1 MAECRYLGGEA
12 SISRVYSVERAHWI
26 HSHSH
31 KPRAFRQSLST
42 IVSFSGPL
50 DPTLVIRMLTGSYS
64 SALVLISLCVAILAS
79 YTALDM
85 TGRIATAK
93 GRAVPL
99 WMVGGALAMGIG
111 IWSMH
116 FIGMLAF
123 SLPVDLGYDI
133 GLTAFSLLIAVL
145 SSGFALWL
153 VNQPQLPAW
162 QLALG
167 ALIMGTGIACMH
179 YTGMAALRMLP
190 GIDYDP
196 ALFSASLAI
205 AVGASAAALWIAFR
219 LRLHTPYVRQI
230 RGLAAMLMGFAIVGM
245 HYTGMAAANFPQ
257 GSYCGAL
264 ANGLQ
269 GNGLVYL
276 VLITT
281 LAVLAVAL
289 LTSVL
294 DARMESRTAALAH
307 SLTLANQELTQLALH
322 DTLTGLPNRT
332 LLADRIDQAIG
343 KVAEQ
348 GGCFALMFIDLDG
361 FKPVNDAFGH
371 HVGDLLL
378 KAVASRLRGHL
389 HSQDTLARIGGDE
402 FVLLVELRE
411 PEDAMDVAVKQVNLV
426 SRAFCVAEHELQLT
440 ASLGIVLYP
449 GNGHDQLEL
458 LRNADAAMY
467 HAKSVGKNGYS
478 FFDASMNSN
487 ARQQL
492 QLLQDLRVALEQRQF
507 RLHYQPKFD
516 AQACVAIGA
525 EALLRWEHPVHG
537 LIPPDRFIGL
547 AEKTGLIIAVG
558 EWVLDE
564 ACRQMRLW
572 LDEGYAGWRIAVN
585 LSAIQ
590 FCHAGLVDSVARA
603 LQANGLPANRL
614 TLEITESTAMHDA
627 DVSLNVLQRLADM
640 GVDLSID
647 DFGTGY
653 SSLMY
658 LKRLPANELKID
670 RGFVRD
676 LEQDSDD
683 AAIITAIVA
692 LGQALGLRI
701 VAEGVETEGQQAF
714 LTHLGCDALQGYLL
728 GQPVPPDQ
736 FMANLQAWHLQRAL
750 AI

>member
-1 MAECRYLGGEA
+1 
-12 SISRVYSVERAHWI
+12 
-26 HSHSH
+26 
-31 KPRAFRQSLST
+31 
-42 IVSFSGPL
+42 
-50 DPTLVIRMLTGSYS
+50 MLTGSYS
-64 SALVLISLCVAILAS
+64 SSLVLISLCVAILAS
-79 YTALDM
+79 YTALDL

-93 GRAVPL
+93 GRAVHL
-99 WMVGGALAMGIG
+99 WMGGGALAMGIG
-111 IWSMH
+111 VWSMH

-123 SLPVDLGYDI
+123 SLPIDLGYDL

-153 VNQPQLPAW
+153 VSQPSLPWLQLGF
-162 QLALG
+162 G
-167 ALIMGTGIACMH
+167 ALIMGAGISCMH

-196 ALFSASLAI
+196 TLFGASLLI

-219 LRLHTPYVRQI
+219 LRRHTPYVRQI
-230 RGLAAMLMGFAIVGM
+230 RGLAAVIMGVAIVGM
-245 HYTGMAAANFPQ
+245 HYTGMAAANFPA
-257 GSYCGAL
+257 GSFCGAL
-264 ANGLQ
+264 GGGLQ
-269 GNGLVYL
+269 GDGLVYL

-294 DARMESRTAALAH
+294 DARLEARTAELAR

-322 DTLTGLPNRT
+322 DTLTDLPNRT
-332 LLADRIDQAIG
+332 LLADRIEQAIG

-378 KAVASRLRGHL
+378 KAVAGRLRGHL

-402 FVLLVELRE
+402 FVLLVELQE
-411 PEDAMDVAVKQVNLV
+411 PNDAMDVAVKQVNLV
-426 SRAFCVAEHELQLT
+426 SRPFRVAEHDLQLT

-449 GNGHDQLEL
+449 GNGLDQHEL

-467 HAKSVGKNGYS
+467 HAKSAGKNGYS
-478 FFDASMNSN
+478 FFDVSMNSN

-492 QLLQDLRVALEQRQF
+492 QLLQDLRQALEQGQF

-516 AQACVAIGA
+516 AQACQPIGA
-525 EALLRWEHPVHG
+525 EALLRWEHPQQG
-537 LIPPDRFIGL
+537 LLLPDRFIGL
-547 AEKTGLIIAVG
+547 AEKTGLIIPIG

-564 ACRQMRLW
+564 ACRQMRQW
-572 LDEGYAGWRIAVN
+572 LDQGHLGWRMAVN

-590 FCHAGLVDSVARA
+590 FCHAGLVESVARA
-603 LQANGLPANRL
+603 LSENGLPANCL
-614 TLEITESTAMHDA
+614 TLEITETTAMHDA
-627 DVSLNVLQRLADM
+627 DASLTVLQRLSDM

-683 AAIITAIVA
+683 AAIVSAIVA

-701 VAEGVETEGQQAF
+701 VAEGVETDKQQDF
-714 LTHLGCDALQGYLL
+714 LTRLGCDSLQGYLL
-728 GQPVPPDQ
+728 GQPVPAEQ
-736 FMANLQAWHLQRAL
+736 FMGNLQALRQEPEVPV
-750 AI
+750 

>member
-1 MAECRYLGGEA
+1 
-12 SISRVYSVERAHWI
+12 
-26 HSHSH
+26 
-31 KPRAFRQSLST
+31 
-42 IVSFSGPL
+42 
-50 DPTLVIRMLTGSYS
+50 MLTGSYS
-64 SALVLISLCVAILAS
+64 FSLVLISLCVAILAS
-79 YTALDM
+79 YTALDL

-93 GRAVPL
+93 GRAVYV
-99 WMVGGALAMGIG
+99 WMGGGALAMGIG
-111 IWSMH
+111 VWSMH

-123 SLPVDLGYDI
+123 SLPIALGYDLA
-133 GLTAFSLLIAVL
+133 LTAFSLLIAVL

-153 VNQPQLPAW
+153 VSQPRLPWLQLSF
-162 QLALG
+162 G
-167 ALIMGTGIACMH
+167 ALIMGAGIACMH

-196 ALFSASLAI
+196 TLFGASLLI

-219 LRLHTPYVRQI
+219 LRKHTPYVRQI
-230 RGLAAMLMGFAIVGM
+230 RGLAAVVMGFAIVGM
-245 HYTGMAAANFPQ
+245 HYTGMAAANFPD
-257 GSYCGAL
+257 GSFCGAL
-264 ANGLQ
+264 ADGLQ
-269 GNGLVYL
+269 GDGLVYL

-294 DARMESRTAALAH
+294 DARLEARTAELAH

-332 LLADRIDQAIG
+332 LLADRIEQAIA

-371 HVGDLLL
+371 HTGDLLL
-378 KAVASRLRGHL
+378 KAVAARLRGHL

-402 FVLLVELRE
+402 FVLLVELQE
-411 PEDAMDVAVKQVNLV
+411 PNDAMDVAVKQVNLV
-426 SRAFCVAEHELQLT
+426 SRPFRVAEHDLQLS

-449 GNGHDQLEL
+449 GNGQDQHEL

-467 HAKSVGKNGYS
+467 HVKSAGKNGYS
-478 FFDASMNSN
+478 FFDVSMNSN

-492 QLLQDLRVALEQRQF
+492 QLLQDLRQALEQRQF

-516 AQACVAIGA
+516 AQACQPIGA
-525 EALLRWEHPVHG
+525 EALLRWEHPQQG
-537 LIPPDRFIGL
+537 LLLPDRFIGL
-547 AEKTGLIIAVG
+547 AEKTGLIIPIG

-564 ACRQMRLW
+564 ACRQMRQW
-572 LDEGYAGWRIAVN
+572 LDQGHQGWRMAVN

-590 FCHAGLVDSVARA
+590 FCHAGLVESVAQA
-603 LQANGLPANRL
+603 LQQSGLPANCL
-614 TLEITESTAMHDA
+614 TLEITETTAMHDA
-627 DVSLNVLQRLADM
+627 DASLTVLQHLAEM

-676 LEQDSDD
+676 LEHDSDD
-683 AAIITAIVA
+683 AAIVSAIVA

-701 VAEGVETEGQQAF
+701 VAEGVETDRQQDF
-714 LTHLGCDALQGYLL
+714 LTRLGCDSLQGYLL
-728 GQPVPPDQ
+728 GQPVPAEQ
-736 FMANLQAWHLQRAL
+736 FMDKLQALHQENA
-750 AI
+750 AAG

>member
-1 MAECRYLGGEA
+1 
-12 SISRVYSVERAHWI
+12 
-26 HSHSH
+26 
-31 KPRAFRQSLST
+31 
-42 IVSFSGPL
+42 
-50 DPTLVIRMLTGSYS
+50 MLTGTYS

-79 YTALDM
+79 YTALDL

-93 GRAVPL
+93 GRAVHL
-99 WMVGGALAMGIG
+99 WMGGGALAMGIG

-123 SLPVDLGYDI
+123 SLPIALGYDI

-153 VNQPQLPAW
+153 VSQPSMPRL
-162 QLALG
+162 QLAFG

-179 YTGMAALRMLP
+179 YVGMAALRMLP

-196 ALFSASLAI
+196 ALFGASLAI

-219 LRLHTPYVRQI
+219 LRQHTPYVRQI
-230 RGLAAMLMGFAIVGM
+230 RGLAAMVMGVAIVGM
-245 HYTGMAAANFPQ
+245 HYTGMAAANFPE
-257 GSYCGAL
+257 GSFCGAL
-264 ANGLQ
+264 ADGLQ
-269 GNGLVYL
+269 GDGLVYL

-281 LAVLAVAL
+281 LAVLAVVL

-294 DARMESRTAALAH
+294 DARLEARTAALAH

-332 LLADRIDQAIG
+332 LLSDRIEQAIG

-378 KAVASRLRGHL
+378 KAVAARLRGHL

-402 FVLLVELRE
+402 FVLLVELQE
-411 PEDAMDVAVKQVNLV
+411 PEDAMDVAAKQVNLV
-426 SRAFCVAEHELQLT
+426 SRAFRVAEHDLQLT

-449 GNGHDQLEL
+449 GNGQDQLEL

-467 HAKSVGKNGYS
+467 HAKSAGKNGYS

-492 QLLQDLRVALEQRQF
+492 QLLQDLRTALEQGQF
-507 RLHYQPKFD
+507 RLHYQPKFA
-516 AQACVAIGA
+516 AQACLPIGA
-525 EALLRWEHPVHG
+525 EALLRWEHPQHG
-537 LIPPDRFIGL
+537 LMLPDRFIGL
-547 AEKTGLIIAVG
+547 AEKTGLIIPIG

-564 ACRQMRLW
+564 ACRQMRQW
-572 LDEGYAGWRIAVN
+572 LEQGHSEWRMAVN
-585 LSAIQ
+585 LSSIQ

-603 LQANGLPANRL
+603 LQENGLPANRL
-614 TLEITESTAMHDA
+614 TLEITETTAMHDA
-627 DVSLNVLQRLADM
+627 DASLAVLQRLSDM

-683 AAIITAIVA
+683 AAIVSAIVA

-701 VAEGVETEGQQAF
+701 VAEGVETDRQQDF
-714 LTHLGCDALQGYLL
+714 LTRLGCDSLQGYLL
-728 GQPVPPDQ
+728 GQPVPAEQ
-736 FMANLQAWHLQRAL
+736 FMARLQTLREESVAAV
-750 AI
+750 

>member
-1 MAECRYLGGEA
+1 
-12 SISRVYSVERAHWI
+12 
-26 HSHSH
+26 
-31 KPRAFRQSLST
+31 
-42 IVSFSGPL
+42 
-50 DPTLVIRMLTGSYS
+50 MLTGSYS

-79 YTALDM
+79 YTALDL
-85 TGRIATAK
+85 TGRITTAK
-93 GRAVPL
+93 GRAVHL
-99 WMVGGALAMGIG
+99 WMGGGALAMGIG
-111 IWSMH
+111 VWSMH

-123 SLPVDLGYDI
+123 SLPVALGYDI
-133 GLTAFSLLIAVL
+133 ALTAFSLLIAVL

-153 VNQPQLPAW
+153 VSQPSLPRL
-162 QLALG
+162 QLAFG

-196 ALFSASLAI
+196 TLFGASLAI

-219 LRLHTPYVRQI
+219 LRQHTPYVRQV
-230 RGLAAMLMGFAIVGM
+230 RGLAAMVMGVAIVGM
-245 HYTGMAAANFPQ
+245 HYTGMAAANFPE
-257 GSYCGAL
+257 GSFCGAL
-264 ANGLQ
+264 TDGLQ
-269 GNGLVYL
+269 GDGLVYL

-294 DARMESRTAALAH
+294 DARLEARTAALAH

-332 LLADRIDQAIG
+332 LLSDRIEQAIG

-378 KAVASRLRGHL
+378 KAVAARLRGHL

-402 FVLLVELRE
+402 FVLLVELQE
-411 PEDAMDVAVKQVNLV
+411 PEDAMDVAAKQVNLV
-426 SRAFCVAEHELQLT
+426 SRAFRVAEHDLQLT

-449 GNGHDQLEL
+449 GNGQDQLEL

-467 HAKSVGKNGYS
+467 HAKSAGKNGYS

-492 QLLQDLRVALEQRQF
+492 QLLQDLRTALEQGQF

-516 AQACVAIGA
+516 AQACTPIGA
-525 EALLRWEHPVHG
+525 EALLRWEHPQHG
-537 LIPPDRFIGL
+537 LMLPDRFIGL
-547 AEKTGLIIAVG
+547 AEKTGLIIPIG

-564 ACRQMRLW
+564 ACRQMRQW
-572 LDEGYAGWRIAVN
+572 LEQGHSDWRMAVN

-603 LQANGLPANRL
+603 LQENGLPANRL
-614 TLEITESTAMHDA
+614 TLEITETTAMHDA
-627 DVSLNVLQRLADM
+627 DASLTVLQRLSDM

-683 AAIITAIVA
+683 AAIVSAIVA

-701 VAEGVETEGQQAF
+701 VAEGVETDRQQDF
-714 LTHLGCDALQGYLL
+714 LTRLGCDSLQGYLL
-728 GQPVPPDQ
+728 GQPVPAEQ
-736 FMANLQAWHLQRAL
+736 FMGRLQTLREESEVAV
-750 AI
+750 

>member
-1 MAECRYLGGEA
+1 
-12 SISRVYSVERAHWI
+12 
-26 HSHSH
+26 
-31 KPRAFRQSLST
+31 
-42 IVSFSGPL
+42 
-50 DPTLVIRMLTGSYS
+50 MLTGSYS
-64 SALVLISLCVAILAS
+64 SSLVLISLCVAILAS
-79 YTALDM
+79 YTALDL

-93 GRAVPL
+93 GRAAYL
-99 WMVGGALAMGIG
+99 WMGGGALAMGIG
-111 IWSMH
+111 VWSMH

-123 SLPVDLGYDI
+123 SLPIDLGYDLA
-133 GLTAFSLLIAVL
+133 LTAFSLLIAVL

-153 VNQPQLPAW
+153 VSQPSLPAL
-162 QLALG
+162 QLGFG
-167 ALIMGTGIACMH
+167 ALIMGAGIACMH

-196 ALFSASLAI
+196 TLFGASLLI

-219 LRLHTPYVRQI
+219 LRTHTPYVRQI
-230 RGLAAMLMGFAIVGM
+230 RGLAAVVMGFAIVGM
-245 HYTGMAAANFPQ
+245 HYTGMAAANFPE
-257 GSYCGAL
+257 GSFCGAL
-264 ANGLQ
+264 GGGLQ
-269 GNGLVYL
+269 GDSLVYL

-294 DARMESRTAALAH
+294 DARLEARTAELAR

-322 DTLTGLPNRT
+322 DTLTDLPNRT
-332 LLADRIDQAIG
+332 LLADRIEQAIA

-371 HVGDLLL
+371 HIGDLLL
-378 KAVASRLRGHL
+378 KAVAARLRGHL

-402 FVLLVELRE
+402 FVLLVELQE
-411 PEDAMDVAVKQVNLV
+411 PNDAMDVAVKQVNLV
-426 SRAFCVAEHELQLT
+426 SRPFRVAEHDLQLS
-440 ASLGIVLYP
+440 ANLGIVLYP
-449 GNGHDQLEL
+449 GNGQDQHEL

-467 HAKSVGKNGYS
+467 HAKSAGKNGYS
-478 FFDASMNSN
+478 FFDVSMNSN

-492 QLLQDLRVALEQRQF
+492 QLLQDLRLALEQRQF
-507 RLHYQPKFD
+507 SLHYQPKFD
-516 AQACVAIGA
+516 AHTCQPIGA
-525 EALLRWEHPVHG
+525 EALLRWEHPQQG
-537 LIPPDRFIGL
+537 LLLPDRFIGL
-547 AEKTGLIIAVG
+547 AEKTGLIIPIG
-558 EWVLDE
+558 EWVLIE
-564 ACRQMRLW
+564 ACRQMRQW
-572 LDEGYAGWRIAVN
+572 LDQGHLGWRMAVN

-603 LQANGLPANRL
+603 LQQNGLPANCL
-614 TLEITESTAMHDA
+614 TLEITETTAMHDA
-627 DVSLNVLQRLADM
+627 DASLTVLQRLSDM

-683 AAIITAIVA
+683 AAIVSAIVA

-701 VAEGVETEGQQAF
+701 VAEGVETDKQQDF
-714 LTHLGCDALQGYLL
+714 LTRLGCDSLQGYLL
-728 GQPVPPDQ
+728 GQPVPAEQ
-736 FMANLQAWHLQRAL
+736 FMSKLQAMGPELTA
-750 AI
+750 AG

>member
-1 MAECRYLGGEA
+1 
-12 SISRVYSVERAHWI
+12 
-26 HSHSH
+26 
-31 KPRAFRQSLST
+31 
-42 IVSFSGPL
+42 
-50 DPTLVIRMLTGSYS
+50 MLTGSYS
-64 SALVLISLCVAILAS
+64 SSLVLISLCVAILAS
-79 YTALDM
+79 YTALDL

-93 GRAVPL
+93 GRAACL
-99 WMVGGALAMGIG
+99 WMGGGALAMGIG
-111 IWSMH
+111 VWSMH

-123 SLPVDLGYDI
+123 SLPIDLGYDLA
-133 GLTAFSLLIAVL
+133 LTAFSLLIAVL

-153 VNQPQLPAW
+153 VSQPSLPAL
-162 QLALG
+162 QLGFG
-167 ALIMGTGIACMH
+167 ALIMGAGIACMH

-196 ALFSASLAI
+196 TLFGASLLI

-219 LRLHTPYVRQI
+219 LRRHTPYVRQI
-230 RGLAAMLMGFAIVGM
+230 RGLAAVVMGVAIVGM
-245 HYTGMAAANFPQ
+245 HYTGMAAANFPE
-257 GSYCGAL
+257 GSLCGAL
-264 ANGLQ
+264 GGGLQ
-269 GNGLVYL
+269 GDSLVYL

-294 DARMESRTAALAH
+294 DARLEARTAELAR

-322 DTLTGLPNRT
+322 DTLTDLPNRT
-332 LLADRIDQAIG
+332 LLADRIEQAIA

-371 HVGDLLL
+371 HIGDLLL
-378 KAVASRLRGHL
+378 KAVAARLRGHL

-402 FVLLVELRE
+402 FVLLVELQE
-411 PEDAMDVAVKQVNLV
+411 PNDAMDVAVKQVNLV
-426 SRAFCVAEHELQLT
+426 SRPFRVAEHDLQLS

-449 GNGHDQLEL
+449 GNGQDQHEL

-467 HAKSVGKNGYS
+467 HAKSAGKNGYS
-478 FFDASMNSN
+478 FFDVSMNSN

-492 QLLQDLRVALEQRQF
+492 QLLQDLRLALEQRQF

-516 AQACVAIGA
+516 AQACQPIGA
-525 EALLRWEHPVHG
+525 EALLRWEHPQQG
-537 LIPPDRFIGL
+537 LLLPDRFIGL
-547 AEKTGLIIAVG
+547 AEKTGLIIPIG
-558 EWVLDE
+558 EWVLTE
-564 ACRQMRLW
+564 ACRQMRQW
-572 LDEGYAGWRIAVN
+572 LDQGHHGWRMAVN

-603 LQANGLPANRL
+603 LQQNGLPANCL
-614 TLEITESTAMHDA
+614 TLEITETTAMHDA
-627 DVSLNVLQRLADM
+627 DASLTVLQRLSDM

-683 AAIITAIVA
+683 AAIVSAIVA

-701 VAEGVETEGQQAF
+701 VAEGVETDKQQDF
-714 LTHLGCDALQGYLL
+714 LTRLGCDSLQGYLL
-728 GQPVPPDQ
+728 GQPVPAEQ
-736 FMANLQAWHLQRAL
+736 FMSKLQAMGPELTA
-750 AI
+750 AG

>member
-1 MAECRYLGGEA
+1 
-12 SISRVYSVERAHWI
+12 
-26 HSHSH
+26 
-31 KPRAFRQSLST
+31 
-42 IVSFSGPL
+42 
-50 DPTLVIRMLTGSYS
+50 MLTGSYS
-64 SALVLISLCVAILAS
+64 SSLVLISLCVAILAS
-79 YTALDM
+79 YTALDL

-93 GRAVPL
+93 GRAACL
-99 WMVGGALAMGIG
+99 WMGGGALAMGIG
-111 IWSMH
+111 VWSMH

-123 SLPVDLGYDI
+123 SLPIDLGYDLA
-133 GLTAFSLLIAVL
+133 LTGFSLLIAVL

-153 VNQPQLPAW
+153 VSQPSLPAL
-162 QLALG
+162 QLGFG
-167 ALIMGTGIACMH
+167 ALIMGAGIACMH

-196 ALFSASLAI
+196 TLFGASLLI

-219 LRLHTPYVRQI
+219 LRTHTPYIRQI
-230 RGLAAMLMGFAIVGM
+230 RGLAAVVMGVAIVGM
-245 HYTGMAAANFPQ
+245 HYTGMAAANFPE
-257 GSYCGAL
+257 GSFCGAL
-264 ANGLQ
+264 GGGLQ
-269 GNGLVYL
+269 GDSLVYL

-294 DARMESRTAALAH
+294 DARLEARTAELAR

-322 DTLTGLPNRT
+322 DTLTDLPNRT
-332 LLADRIDQAIG
+332 LLADRIEQAIA

-371 HVGDLLL
+371 HIGDLLL
-378 KAVASRLRGHL
+378 KAVAARLRGHL

-402 FVLLVELRE
+402 FVLLVELQE
-411 PEDAMDVAVKQVNLV
+411 PNDAMDVAVKQVNLV
-426 SRAFCVAEHELQLT
+426 SRPFRVAEHDLQLS

-449 GNGHDQLEL
+449 GNGQDQHEL

-467 HAKSVGKNGYS
+467 HAKSAGKNGYS
-478 FFDASMNSN
+478 FFDVSMNSN

-492 QLLQDLRVALEQRQF
+492 QLLQDLRLALEQRQF

-516 AQACVAIGA
+516 AQACQPIGA
-525 EALLRWEHPVHG
+525 EALLRWEHPQQG
-537 LIPPDRFIGL
+537 LLLPDRFIGL
-547 AEKTGLIIAVG
+547 AEKTGLIIPIG
-558 EWVLDE
+558 EWVLTE
-564 ACRQMRLW
+564 ACRQMRQW
-572 LDEGYAGWRIAVN
+572 LDQEHHGWRMAVN

-603 LQANGLPANRL
+603 LQQNGLPANCL
-614 TLEITESTAMHDA
+614 TLEITETTAMHDA
-627 DVSLNVLQRLADM
+627 DASLTVLQRLSDM

-683 AAIITAIVA
+683 AAIVSAIVA

-701 VAEGVETEGQQAF
+701 VAEGVETDKQQDF
-714 LTHLGCDALQGYLL
+714 LTRLGCDSLQGYLL
-728 GQPVPPDQ
+728 GQPVPAEQ
-736 FMANLQAWHLQRAL
+736 FMSKLQAMGPELTA
-750 AI
+750 AG